1 MSTVGK
7 AVSLLKMFTAIEPE
21 IGLSELA
28 RAAGF
33 DKATTRRLLVS
44 LADHGL
50 IEQDAI
56 SRRYR
61 LGAGLSRLARIRD
74 VHFPFVQVAEP
85 ITRELAAETGE
96 TVHLSEFSA
105 GALLTVHVELSA
117 RANRVNVDVGQVLPL
132 HGTASGLICL
142 AFSRPDVLERH
153 FQAPLA
159 AYTQHTI
166 TNRDKVMDAVRLAA
180 TRGYSQSAQGY
191 EEGVHSVAAPILG
204 HDGYAIGTLSVAGP
218 ISRVDAAMAAS
229 QGQAVMRAAQEISRQ
244 LNGEPV
250 IPANRPAGALAGGAK
265 GRPATM
271 RRPAIT
277 RL

>member
-7 AVSLLKMFTAIEPE
+7 AVSLLEMFTATEPE

-50 IEQDAI
+50 IEQDAT

-74 VHFPFVQVAEP
+74 AHFPFVQVAEP
-85 ITRELAAETGE
+85 ITRELATETGE

-105 GALLTVHVELSA
+105 GALLTVHVDLSA

-132 HGTASGLICL
+132 HGTASGLVCL
-142 AFSRPDVLERH
+142 AFSRPEVLDRH
-153 FQAPLA
+153 FQNPLRTF
-159 AYTQHTI
+159 TQHTI
-166 TNRDKVMDAVRLAA
+166 TNLDQVTAAVRLAA

-204 HDGYAIGTLSVAGP
+204 HDGYAIGTLSVAAP
-218 ISRVDAAMAAS
+218 VSRVDAAMAAS
-229 QGQAVMRAAQEISRQ
+229 QGQAVMRAARDISFH

-250 IPANRPAGALAGGAK
+250 MPAARDIADVARNAR
-265 GRPATM
+265 GRATGM
-271 RRPAIT
+271 R
-277 RL
+277 